1 MSPEGFWRGY
11 AVGCSTQFLPV
22 WPKLLT
28 LLPPVFNPQC
38 FKKKRVAGDV
48 QPSLCSL
55 HQNLRRRKIDSW
67 RSFWNLSAK
76 ILKSWW
82 RVWNSSS
89 TILSLN
95 YLLTWWQEQ
104 KEGGSTLATCFL
116 LIHIGLTIWLHEC
129 MQDWEIPCRAYC
141 LCPQILCFTKDDT
154 KISIIETR
162 TKAYGGRLLM
172 YPW

>member
-1 MSPEGFWRGY
+1 MY
-11 AVGCSTQFLPV
+11 ALAVSDTSKILKRNSQSSLLLFNSLKNPFLQGISRNSIHSCHQV
-22 WPKLLT
+22 VNML
-28 LLPPVFNPQC
+28 C

-55 HQNLRRRKIDSW
+55 HQNLRRRKINSW
-67 RSFWNLSAK
+67 RRFWNLSTK

-95 YLLTWWQEQ
+95 YLSWWQEQ
-104 KEGGSTLATCFL
+104 KEGGSTPATCFA

-129 MQDWEIPCRAYC
+129 MQDWEIPCRAYY
-141 LCPQILCFTKDDT
+141 LCP
-154 KISIIETR
+154 
-162 TKAYGGRLLM
+162 
-172 YPW
+172 